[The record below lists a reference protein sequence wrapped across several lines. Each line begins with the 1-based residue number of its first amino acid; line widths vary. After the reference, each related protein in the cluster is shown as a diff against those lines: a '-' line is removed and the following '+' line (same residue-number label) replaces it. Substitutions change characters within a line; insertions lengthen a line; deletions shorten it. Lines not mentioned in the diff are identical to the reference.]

1 VEPWVPSVGVPDH
14 VSELLGLWFWG
25 NTALEFRWHNGL
37 LESRTLA
44 PPELSDRYA
53 VTPDRIVGVE
63 GYHLGE
69 TLTAHRHPDGSLSHL
84 ECTTFVYTRHPT
96 R

>member
-1 VEPWVPSVGVPDH
+1 
-14 VSELLGLWFWG
+14 
-25 NTALEFRWHNGL
+25 
-37 LESRTLA
+37 
-44 PPELSDRYA
+44 

-69 TLTAHRHPDGSLSHL
+69 TLVVHRSADGTVSHL
-84 ECTTFVYTRHPT
+84 ECTTFVYTRRPT